1 MSTEATQ
8 NNPKNAIIYACENC
22 DFKCSKKNNYDSH
35 ILDHI
40 HTLST
45 ESTQINSKNAA
56 LYVCK
61 NCDFKCSKK
70 SNYTTHILT
79 RKHTLSTDTANKNAN
94 HDNIF
99 ICFCGKKYNDR
110 SGLWRHKKNCSKEVK
125 LVVTEIEDD
134 KNDEKNN
141 SNIILE
147 ILKHHQ
153 TNLDNTATDSKDSL
167 IMELVKQNQEFK
179 ELMMEQNKYMIDQNK
194 NILELAKNAGHNNTN
209 SHNNTTNNNKFNLQ
223 LFLNETCKDA
233 MNITEFVNS
242 LVLNFEDLENMGHL
256 GYVEGICKIF
266 LRGLRGVEV
275 TKRPFHCS
283 DVKRE
288 TMFVKDLA
296 GWEKENSDNEKLT
309 ATIKRIAGKNFKQA
323 TAWMANHPKAVLETD
338 SHPHMQYMKMMS
350 QCLGGLTAAEDKSNY
365 NKIIKRVA
373 QEVLIDKGKE

>member
-1 MSTEATQ
+1 MATKSTI
-8 NNPKNAIIYACENC
+8 KNIKKHRCESC
-22 DFKCSKKNNYDSH
+22 DFECSKTGDWKRH
-35 ILDHI
+35 I
-40 HTLST
+40 ST
-45 ESTQINSKNAA
+45 SKHVNSN
-56 LYVCK
+56 
-61 NCDFKCSKK
+61 
-70 SNYTTHILT
+70 I
-79 RKHTLSTDTANKNAN
+79 STDFTSFTSNM
-94 HDNIF
+94 F
-99 ICFCGKKYNDR
+99 SCECGKIYKDR
-110 SGLWRHKKNCSKEVK
+110 TGLWRHKKKCNEINAK
-125 LVVTEIEDD
+125 IEDIS
-134 KNDEKNN
+134 DEENGDDYATNN
-141 SNIILE
+141 SNVILE
-147 ILKHHQ
+147 ILK
-153 TNLDNTATDSKDSL
+153 NTADSKDSI

-179 ELMMEQNKYMIDQNK
+179 ELMMEQNKHM
-194 NILELAKNAGHNNTN
+194 LEIASKAGHNNTN
-209 SHNNTTNNNKFNLQ
+209 SHNTTNNKFNLQ
-223 LFLNETCKDA
+223 VFLNETCKDA

-373 QEVLIDKGKE
+373 QEVLIDKGKD

>member
-1 MSTEATQ
+1 MDTKITSKLHQ
-8 NNPKNAIIYACENC
+8 KFICSDCNFNC
-22 DFKCSKKNNYDSH
+22 
-35 ILDHI
+35 
-40 HTLST
+40 
-45 ESTQINSKNAA
+45 
-56 LYVCK
+56 CK
-61 NCDFKCSKK
+61 LGDWNR
-70 SNYTTHILT
+70 HILT
-79 RKHTLSTDTANKNAN
+79 TKHIKHITGYINDTILHQTSATL
-94 HDNIF
+94 HQPF
-99 ICFCGKKYNDR
+99 ICACGKEYKHN
-110 SGLWRHKKNCSKEVK
+110 SGLWRHKLNCSKEGK
-125 LVVTEIEDD
+125 GLGLEKENDGKKEKDADEYDD
-134 KNDEKNN
+134 DAISN

-179 ELMMEQNKYMIDQNK
+179 ELMMEQSKYMIDQNK
-194 NILELAKNAGHNNTN
+194 SMLEIANKIGNNTN
-209 SHNNTTNNNKFNLQ
+209 CNNTTNNNKFNLQ

>member
-1 MSTEATQ
+1 MNPNYFT
-8 NNPKNAIIYACENC
+8 PKNADIFECKTCDFKCCKESDYTRHLLTDKHFRRMNPNSFTPKNAKKTIYACE
-22 DFKCSKKNNYDSH
+22 
-35 ILDHI
+35 
-40 HTLST
+40 
-45 ESTQINSKNAA
+45 
-56 LYVCK
+56 
-61 NCDFKCSKK
+61 
-70 SNYTTHILT
+70 
-79 RKHTLSTDTANKNAN
+79 
-94 HDNIF
+94 
-99 ICFCGKKYNDR
+99 CGKLYKHQSSLCN
-110 SGLWRHKKNCSKEVK
+110 HKKKCEYTKENDVG
-125 LVVTEIEDD
+125 TENEKEEDIL
-134 KNDEKNN
+134 N
-141 SNIILE
+141 SSNLMLE
-147 ILKHHQ
+147 ILKQ
-153 TNLDNTATDSKDSL
+153 NQEFKELMIEQNKQPLNELPSDNKDML

-179 ELMMEQNKYMIDQNK
+179 ELMIEQNKQMM
-194 NILELAKNAGHNNTN
+194 ELANKVGNNN
-209 SHNNTTNNNKFNLQ
+209 NNTTTNNTKFNLQ

-373 QEVLIDKGKE
+373 QEVLIDKGKD

>member
-1 MSTEATQ
+1 MLLTKITQ
-8 NNPKNAIIYACENC
+8 KTQKNSNYFCDIC
-22 DFKCSKKNNYDSH
+22 DFKTNNKNDYSRH
-35 ILDHI
+35 ILTPKH
-40 HTLST
+40 
-45 ESTQINSKNAA
+45 
-56 LYVCK
+56 C
-61 NCDFKCSKK
+61 KK
-70 SNYTTHILT
+70 SNLT
-79 RKHTLSTDTANKNAN
+79 IIEQSLTNNTQIISNFNCT
-94 HDNIF
+94 
-99 ICFCGKKYNDR
+99 ICNKKYKSR
-110 SGLWRHKKNCSKEVK
+110 VGLWGHKKKCHFEN
-125 LVVTEIEDD
+125 EIIE
-134 KNDEKNN
+134 EKSSIDNSNN
-141 SNIILE
+141 SNNNSNLIL
-147 ILKHHQ
+147 
-153 TNLDNTATDSKDSL
+153 
-167 IMELVKQNQEFK
+167 ELVKQNQEFK
-179 ELMMEQNKYMIDQNK
+179 ELMMEQNKYM
-194 NILELAKNAGHNNTN
+194 LELAKNAGHNTN
-209 SHNNTTNNNKFNLQ
+209 SHNTTNNNKFNLQ

-350 QCLGGLTAAEDKSNY
+350 QCLGGLTAAEDRSNY

-373 QEVLIDKGKE
+373 QEVLIDKGKD

>member
-1 MSTEATQ
+1 MANENPQKSPTFLECKCCHYISCNKKDFSKHIATVKHFKLTNANKGLTHLSQ
-8 NNPKNAIIYACENC
+8 NPKQIMYTCICKKSYSHMSSLCKHKKTCVDILNKIGPIHVYDEDVEILNNNSNC
-22 DFKCSKKNNYDSH
+22 DISSD
-35 ILDHI
+35 
-40 HTLST
+40 
-45 ESTQINSKNAA
+45 
-56 LYVCK
+56 
-61 NCDFKCSKK
+61 
-70 SNYTTHILT
+70 
-79 RKHTLSTDTANKNAN
+79 
-94 HDNIF
+94 
-99 ICFCGKKYNDR
+99 
-110 SGLWRHKKNCSKEVK
+110 
-125 LVVTEIEDD
+125 
-134 KNDEKNN
+134 N

-147 ILKHHQ
+147 ILKQNQ
-153 TNLDNTATDSKDSL
+153 TILLENQEFKEKILDKTTTDNKDSL

-179 ELMMEQNKYMIDQNK
+179 ELMMEQNKYM
-194 NILELAKNAGHNNTN
+194 LELAKTAGHNTN
-209 SHNNTTNNNKFNLQ
+209 SHNTTNNKFNLQ

-350 QCLGGLTAAEDKSNY
+350 QCLGGLTAAEDRSNY

-373 QEVLIDKGKE
+373 QEVLIDKGKD